1 MLKYICNYCLNCQI
15 KLGFYKP
22 RKHPISCLKNLS
34 CLLAGVFI
42 TQSAINVSAEEF
54 SPAER
59 EFQNKQRQQSQE
71 MQNLEILK
79 QLQEQEKT
87 SKPIPPKVIP
97 PASQGG
103 KAMLI
108 KQITLDVGNVD
119 VAQPE
124 EIIKR
129 YQGRALSNTDLVAL
143 LREIND
149 YYAAQG
155 YVTSMATIPA
165 QDLSTGTLIIR
176 MLWGK
181 LSGFLINGQPPQ
193 GWYEHAMLVG
203 AMPGIEGS
211 IFNIHIS
218 DQIVENLNTAGK
230 SVQVE
235 VVPAQEQGYS
245 YLNLNTSKRFFNR
258 RTDDNAEHVNGGSWN
273 VPIGYWSLGASY
285 SNIQSQQLLQTV
297 HGGDYHNASSIKDA
311 KLKLNRVLTRDQSGK
326 TNAWFEISNRNNA
339 TYFEGVLTKV
349 SSRRYSQF
357 TMGISKSM
365 LIAGGGAYADLSW
378 TRGVP
383 WLNGYM
389 ESSTQ
394 ANAQQTDFN
403 LISSN
408 LSWQRPGRLLGIP
421 VSYEL
426 RAAVQYS
433 QDIVLSK
440 NRQYLGDEYSVR
452 GYKDSPLSGDK
463 GAYLSSTVSFPIQ
476 LEGQIA
482 KVIRSISP
490 LVGLDYGWAKN
501 NWAGEK
507 TNFISGMALGLKFDA
522 NSTQASL
529 IWGLPIKS
537 ATTTD
542 FGSVLY
548 ASLNYRF

>member
-15 KLGFYKP
+15 KLGFYN
-22 RKHPISCLKNLS
+22 RCNDPISCLKNLS

-165 QDLSTGTLIIR
+165 QDLSAGTLIIR

-193 GWYEHAMLVG
+193 GWYEHAMLIG

-245 YLNLNTSKRFFNR
+245 YLNLKVVR
-258 RTDDNAEHVNGGSWN
+258 R
-273 VPIGYWSLGASY
+273 L
-285 SNIQSQQLLQTV
+285 
-297 HGGDYHNASSIKDA
+297 
-311 KLKLNRVLTRDQSGK
+311 
-326 TNAWFEISNRNNA
+326 
-339 TYFEGVLTKV
+339 
-349 SSRRYSQF
+349 
-357 TMGISKSM
+357 
-365 LIAGGGAYADLSW
+365 
-378 TRGVP
+378 
-383 WLNGYM
+383 
-389 ESSTQ
+389 
-394 ANAQQTDFN
+394 
-403 LISSN
+403 
-408 LSWQRPGRLLGIP
+408 P
-421 VSYEL
+421 VSGSLSIDNSGSE
-426 RAAVQYS
+426 RA
-433 QDIVLSK
+433 D
-440 NRQYLGDEYSVR
+440 G
-452 GYKDSPLSGDK
+452 
-463 GAYLSSTVSFPIQ
+463 
-476 LEGQIA
+476 
-482 KVIRSISP
+482 
-490 LVGLDYGWAKN
+490 
-501 NWAGEK
+501 
-507 TNFISGMALGLKFDA
+507 
-522 NSTQASL
+522 NS
-529 IWGLPIKS
+529 
-537 ATTTD
+537 
-542 FGSVLY
+542 
-548 ASLNYRF
+548 

>member
-1 MLKYICNYCLNCQI
+1 MLKYICNYFLNCQI
-15 KLGFYKP
+15 KLGFYN
-22 RKHPISCLKNLS
+22 RCNDPISCLKNLS

-79 QLQEQEKT
+79 QL
-87 SKPIPPKVIP
+87 
-97 PASQGG
+97 
-103 KAMLI
+103 
-108 KQITLDVGNVD
+108 
-119 VAQPE
+119 
-124 EIIKR
+124 
-129 YQGRALSNTDLVAL
+129 
-143 LREIND
+143 
-149 YYAAQG
+149 
-155 YVTSMATIPA
+155 PA

-230 SVQVE
+230 SVHVE

-245 YLNLNTSKRFFNR
+245 YLNLKVVRRLPVSGSLSIDNSGSERADGNTRASAQVTISDVLGVNDSLNLNTSKRFFNR

-339 TYFEGVLTKV
+339 TYFV
-349 SSRRYSQF
+349 
-357 TMGISKSM
+357 
-365 LIAGGGAYADLSW
+365 
-378 TRGVP
+378 
-383 WLNGYM
+383 
-389 ESSTQ
+389 
-394 ANAQQTDFN
+394 
-403 LISSN
+403 
-408 LSWQRPGRLLGIP
+408 
-421 VSYEL
+421 
-426 RAAVQYS
+426 
-433 QDIVLSK
+433 
-440 NRQYLGDEYSVR
+440 
-452 GYKDSPLSGDK
+452 
-463 GAYLSSTVSFPIQ
+463 
-476 LEGQIA
+476 
-482 KVIRSISP
+482 
-490 LVGLDYGWAKN
+490 
-501 NWAGEK
+501 
-507 TNFISGMALGLKFDA
+507 
-522 NSTQASL
+522 
-529 IWGLPIKS
+529 
-537 ATTTD
+537 
-542 FGSVLY
+542 
-548 ASLNYRF
+548 

>member
-1 MLKYICNYCLNCQI
+1 
-15 KLGFYKP
+15 
-22 RKHPISCLKNLS
+22 
-34 CLLAGVFI
+34 
-42 TQSAINVSAEEF
+42 
-54 SPAER
+54 
-59 EFQNKQRQQSQE
+59 
-71 MQNLEILK
+71 
-79 QLQEQEKT
+79 
-87 SKPIPPKVIP
+87 
-97 PASQGG
+97 
-103 KAMLI
+103 MLI

-193 GWYEHAMLVG
+193 GWYEHAMLIG

-245 YLNLNTSKRFFNR
+245 YLNLKVVRRLPVSGSLSIDNSGSERADGNTRASAQVTISDVLGVNDSLNLNTSKRFFNR

-522 NSTQASL
+522 NTTQASL